1 MLAATH
7 HESKESDVPDTAL
20 EIVDSKIR
28 ANKIKK
34 VLKDKGVTQEEL
46 SRRVGVSYRH
56 INRLTLG
63 RSEPSLLLAY
73 RISAVLDEP
82 VEDLFD
88 IAIKTRRVARSQ
100 TAA

>member
-1 MLAATH
+1 MAADAQPQG
-7 HESKESDVPDTAL
+7 KEPVVPDTAL
-20 EIVDSKIR
+20 EIVDSKIKSNR
-28 ANKIKK
+28 IKK

-63 RSEPSLLLAY
+63 RSEPSLLLAH
-73 RISAVLDEP
+73 RISTVLDEP
-82 VEDLFD
+82 VEELFD
-88 IAIKTRRVARSQ
+88 IKISTRRVAR